1 MNRLL
6 AALVL
11 PAVAH
16 AATFVDSCGDDGAG
30 PTIHFKMDVVN
41 RNNGLKNMVSAAV
54 KKSSFHVQPTVQR
67 VGMSA
72 VDAELNPLDGAS

>member
-41 RNNGLKNMVSAAV
+41 RNNGLKNMVSARSS
-54 KKSSFHVQPTVQR
+54 KKKHTTSGTTLPPH
-67 VGMSA
+67 GHC
-72 VDAELNPLDGAS
+72 DL